1 MFVVGNPTHEIF
13 PFFNSFSIS
22 LNGQLSDLY
31 VLKQNNVLHNF
42 KKFKSKSINEYQW
55 NYYGFSRVNSFWYFI
70 SIFLP
75 HIVSKPY
82 SKFFLVQISSK
93 AKIKYMLKMSQKCD
107 CDKTKQTKK
116 PTKQP
121 NKNNWEENIQE
132 NISINIFFNI
142 M

>member
-1 MFVVGNPTHEIF
+1 MLFLLFEYVICKHYLELRKIWTLQTCSSLEIEPIKHTLF
-13 PFFNSFSIS
+13 FSIS

-42 KKFKSKSINEYQW
+42 KKFKAKSINEYQW

-116 PTKQP
+116 TH
-121 NKNNWEENIQE
+121 
-132 NISINIFFNI
+132 
-142 M
+142 

>member
-1 MFVVGNPTHEIF
+1 MWRIRKYLNLTEMFVVGNPTHEIF
-13 PFFNSFSIS
+13 PFFNFFSIS

-42 KKFKSKSINEYQW
+42 KKFKAKSINEYQW

-116 PTKQP
+116 TH
-121 NKNNWEENIQE
+121 
-132 NISINIFFNI
+132 
-142 M
+142 